1 MKKLKILFISI
12 FSLILILPITF
23 FNFQKD
29 YISELDNRKLAELPS
44 FEMSDKYNKSLLS
57 YIDDRYGGRTTA
69 LGYYPIFND
78 RVFGELTHP
87 LYMYGKDG
95 HIFFRPGDEISYTSY
110 HQNFADYIVK
120 MRDYVESKGS
130 KFYLMINPEKSS
142 VYREDLPAGLNY
154 NRDWIEQ
161 FEAELSK
168 YKINFVDNTVVLKE
182 KSKSEDVYN
191 RKFDAGHWNDLGAF
205 YGVNNLLDTISK
217 DFSSVEKLTFDDFDI
232 KEKEEPYL
240 KLSEFPIYEKTP
252 EFILKDEELYGD
264 LSQNYDYIDL
274 DENYSTFSY
283 WKNNNPEQMS
293 LPKTLVYQGSYLNG
307 REKYLKSRFSDYIAI
322 HNYQNVFNIVEH
334 FEEFNPDIVIFEVAE
349 YTFNESYFAEESMK
363 KTLE

>member
-12 FSLILILPITF
+12 FSLILTLPIAF

-29 YISELDNRKLAELPS
+29 YISELDNRELAELPS
-44 FEMSDKYNKSLLS
+44 FEISDKYNKFLLS

-87 LYMYGKDG
+87 LYMYGKEG

-110 HQNFADYIVK
+110 HQNFVDYIVK

-142 VYREDLPAGLNY
+142 VYRDYLPAGLNY
-154 NRDWIEQ
+154 NRNWIER
-161 FEAELSK
+161 FETELSK
-168 YKINFVDNTVVLKE
+168 HKINFEDNTEILKE
-182 KSKSEDVYN
+182 KTKIEDVYN

-252 EFILKDEELYGD
+252 EFILKNEEKYDD
-264 LSQNYDYIDL
+264 LTMYYNHIQLNPEYP
-274 DENYSTFSY
+274 TFSY
-283 WKNNNPEQMS
+283 WRNNFGKEN
-293 LPKTLVYQGSYLNG
+293 LPKALVYQGSYLNG
-307 REKYLKSRFSDYIAI
+307 REKYLKSRFSDYIAV
-322 HNYQNVFNIVEH
+322 HNYQNVFNIKEH
-334 FEEFNPDIVIFEVAE
+334 FGEFTPDIVVFEIAE
-349 YTFNESYFAEESMK
+349 YTFSEGYFSEESMK